1 MKNSHL
7 LILLLFTP
15 LTFFAQVG
23 IDNNNPHPASVL
35 DLSGSVN
42 ESKGLLIPKVNSLGE
57 VIIDTAGA
65 DGMLVYLK
73 GEEKFYCYD
82 ESENNWVMVNPF
94 RKVNGDNVAYVPG
107 NVTVSDTL
115 QSSAVSTDQLVVP
128 GFSHNALV
136 PSGVIVMWS
145 GTIPPTGW
153 KICDGTNGT
162 PNLRGRFIIGA
173 LPGAPVFYNNPGDLS
188 EGGSTNGNTGGN
200 TNIRLTSNQ
209 LPAHRHDMS
218 HGHGVSDLGHEHK
231 VPKSDDQPLD
241 RGLSGSNI
249 RQKVSFAIK
258 NDSPKTEKVETGITI
273 NNMNGNTGS
282 TGLGNTIDITP
293 PYYVLAYIMKE

>member
-73 GEEKFYCYD
+73 GEEKFYRYD

-145 GTIPPTGW
+145 GTTPPTGW

-209 LPAHRHDMS
+209 LPAHS
-218 HGHGVSDLGHEHK
+218 HNMTHNHVLTDLGHIHNIGSARNGGDGSITSEDGNNYDTDEQ
-231 VPKSDDQPLD
+231 SE
-241 RGLSGSNI
+241 RG
-249 RQKVSFAIK
+249 F
-258 NDSPKTEKVETGITI
+258 TGIDI
-273 NNMNGNTGS
+273 DPYNGNTTS
-282 TGLGNTIDITP
+282 TGSGTSINITP